1 MNWSAL
7 AAAFHCSCNLRA
19 ICCFTSFCS
28 DVMARRGTEVL
39 LHVLKEPLIFIQIFQ
54 VLFFWGVI
62 EAIWEKL
69 WKKGVKEH
77 TKEEKHIFQLQRN
90 VGKTLRGKYKI
101 HQLHQQ
107 VRNTSTWPQKLYA
120 FRRLLSTAYEKCKN
134 LKTLCRSLPSSLKFL
149 PVKQRWPR
157 LLWMQFLAQMWS
169 LGSHAIT
176 CSSAPIWE
184 QIDPPQVC
192 LTSLCFLQCADAVVF
207 LLEFSKQLFSI

>member
-1 MNWSAL
+1 MNWSAS

-107 VRNTSTWPQKLYA
+107 VKEILAHGHKSYMPSEDYWVQPMKSA
-120 FRRLLSTAYEKCKN
+120 
-134 LKTLCRSLPSSLKFL
+134 KTLKPCVDHCQAVSSSFQLNSDDHGCCGCSSLLRCGHLALMQL
-149 PVKQRWPR
+149 PALLPPSESR
-157 LLWMQFLAQMWS
+157 LTHRRSVWLPCAS
-169 LGSHAIT
+169 
-176 CSSAPIWE
+176 CSV
-184 QIDPPQVC
+184 QT
-192 LTSLCFLQCADAVVF
+192 L
-207 LLEFSKQLFSI
+207 